1 MKKQFILL
9 FLLITLSSLA
19 QSLNKNTTIINDSCD
34 YYLEIGLYHKEEKKA
49 YKKAIEYTEIAM
61 KFAKSKNN
69 TEKLGDAFL
78 QLGTIYS
85 DLEKNNLAIDYL
97 IRALNSYDKKDQFE
111 YLENGYIRH
120 TKEGLL

>member
-1 MKKQFILL
+1 MKKQFIIV
-9 FLLITLSSLA
+9 FLLITLTGFA
-19 QSLNKNTTIINDSCD
+19 QSLNENTTKINDSCD
-34 YYLEIGLYHKEEKKA
+34 YYLELGLYNKEEKKS

-97 IRALNSYDKKDQFE
+97 SLIH
-111 YLENGYIRH
+111 I
-120 TKEGLL
+120 